1 MSGRIITATLSA
13 ALLAFAGLTPAMAD
27 DSPSAEEI
35 AKINALLA
43 EMQCEMDDDDIEKDG
58 EGYEL
63 DDVICV
69 GGEQYDMD
77 LDANFQVVGKR
88 AE

>member
-1 MSGRIITATLSA
+1 MKRLALA
-13 ALLAFAGLTPAMAD
+13 ALVLGFASPAFAD
-27 DSPSAEEI
+27 DDPTAEEI

-43 EMQCEMDDDDIEKDG
+43 EMQCEMDDDDIEKEDDG
-58 EGYEL
+58 GFEL

-69 GGEQYDMD
+69 GGEQFDID
-77 LDANFQVVGKR
+77 LNANFEVTGKR